1 MFRTILAR
9 SWPVVV
15 IVALFGASVLL
26 RLPSFGVDPVENSG
40 WTMFQRFN
48 NTDVWIHNQFVVD
61 IYAAYPVSEHRF
73 AAYIGADP
81 QFLQNPALPDFAVYT
96 SFPPTQFVVLYLA
109 LNAFGI
115 GLTYAAS
122 QVFGLVLHGL
132 SVALVGYLVLLL
144 ARSKGMAVVGA
155 AMYTF
160 STGTLWYHM
169 HVYWA
174 HELLVPVFLTALIV
188 FVRRAGR
195 PRWWQALLLG
205 GAMTVIAWTGAVAA
219 VGFSLYGFHKYYR
232 TRDKGYLSNLFMGVG
247 MVLALALVV
256 THVLI
261 TTGSGPLQYVRAL
274 LNRAGVRS
282 AGNDD
287 AELPVLSWRFVN
299 ALLLDYGPFLL
310 IALVLGLL
318 LKDRIAAFQWEVIA
332 VAAFPLLESVLL
344 LEHDTSYG
352 FGRLKWLIPAILLA
366 CAAGANLSNRGKSVV
381 VLATAAA
388 AVGGIG
394 LYLVTFDAVPA

>member
-1 MFRTILAR
+1 MFRTILSR
-9 SWPVVV
+9 YWPVAA
-15 IVALFGASVLL
+15 IGALFGVSVLL
-26 RLPSFGVDPVENSG
+26 RLPSFDVDPIATSG
-40 WTMFQRFN
+40 WTMYQRFN
-48 NTDVWIHNQFVVD
+48 NSDVWIHNKLVLDV
-61 IYAAYPVSEHRF
+61 YASYPVSGHKF
-73 AAYIGADP
+73 ASYIGSDP
-81 QFLQNPALPDFAVYT
+81 QFLQNAALPELTVYT

-109 LNAFGI
+109 LKAFGV

-144 ARSKGMAVVGA
+144 TRSKGMAVVGA

-205 GAMTVIAWTGAVAA
+205 GAMTVIGWTGAVAA
-219 VGFSLYGFHKYYR
+219 VGFSLYGAYKYYR
-232 TRDKGYLSNLFMGVG
+232 TRDKGHLSNLFMGVG

-256 THVLI
+256 AQVLI
-261 TTGSGPLQYVRAL
+261 TTGAGPVEYLRAL
-274 LNRAGVRS
+274 LNRAQVRS

-287 AELPVLSWRFVN
+287 AELPLLSWRFVN

-318 LKDRIAAFQWEVIA
+318 LRDRITAFQWEVIA
-332 VAAFPLLESVLL
+332 VAAFPLLESLLL

-352 FGRLKWLIPAILLA
+352 FGRLKWLLPAILLA
-366 CAAGANLSNRGKSVV
+366 CVAGANLSSRGKSVV
-381 VLATAAA
+381 ALATAVA
-388 AVGGIG
+388 AVGSIG
-394 LYLVTFDAVPA
+394 LYLVTFDAIPA